1 MKNFYKVFLAAFLLP
16 ALSFAQSN
24 YKPGYVVNLK
34 GDTLKGFIDYREWN
48 SNPRAI
54 NFKTTI
60 ADARPH
66 QYTPAE
72 IVFFTISGLETYIRY
87 SGPVTMDATDVDH
100 ISHSRDTSMG
110 TVTAFFRVLQKGK
123 NVALYAYSDEL
134 KLRFYI
140 GETPD
145 YTIKELGYRLYYNYS
160 GNAVNGQKGVTVN
173 ENTYMKQLFAL
184 ANKYEV
190 LTDNLKWDIE
200 HTGYN
205 KDDLLGIVSKIN
217 HISKAE
223 NEKTNTVK
231 GPAFNLFVGAGLNI
245 NNFSTPA
252 SSSYYAGG
260 GRSQTSYGPA
270 ASLGVNFFANPSTRQ
285 LQFRIEAGVTKSK
298 YNFLYNLKVSPY
310 IPFRASFDEL
320 AISFAPQIIYNFYNA
335 ENFKIYGDLGFAFGF
350 ASFSNA
356 YLGSQSQPNSATDIE
371 ANDPY
376 LFHKSDNSFLLKVG
390 VQVHK
395 NWGIYLQYLTGT
407 AITEGGYFQM
417 NSSCEQVGVNYFFR

>member
-1 MKNFYKVFLAAFLLP
+1 MKIFYKVLLAVILLP
-16 ALSFAQSN
+16 AFSYAQSN
-24 YKPGYVVNLK
+24 YKPGYIVNLK
-34 GDTLKGFIDYREWN
+34 GDTLRGFIDYREWN
-48 SNPRAI
+48 STPKLI

-60 ADARPH
+60 ADVRPH

-72 IVFFTISGLETYIRY
+72 IIFFTISGLETYIRY

-123 NVALYAYSDEL
+123 NLALYSYTDEL
-134 KLRFYI
+134 KSRFYI
-140 GETPD
+140 SEAPG

-160 GNAVNGQKGVTVN
+160 GNDVNGQKGVTVN

-190 LTDNLKWDIE
+190 LNDNLQWDIE
-200 HTGYN
+200 HAGYN
-205 KDDLLGIVSKIN
+205 KDDLLSIVSKIN
-217 HISKAE
+217 NISKAE
-223 NEKTNTVK
+223 YEKANALK
-231 GPAFNLFVGAGLNI
+231 GPAFNVFVGAGLNI

-270 ASLGVNFFANPSTRQ
+270 ASLGVNIFANPTTRQ
-285 LQFRIEAGVTKSK
+285 LQFRIEAGITKSK
-298 YNFLYNLKVSPY
+298 YNYLYNLKVSPY

-320 AISFAPQIIYNFYNA
+320 AVSIAPQIIYNFYNA
-335 ENFKIYGDLGFAFGF
+335 ENFKIYGDVGIAFSV
-350 ASFSNA
+350 ANFSNA

-376 LFHKSDNSFLLKVG
+376 VFRKTDDGFLLKVG

-395 NWGIYLQYLTGT
+395 NWGVYLQYLTGIAVT
-407 AITEGGYFQM
+407 QGGYFQM
-417 NSSCEQVGVNYFFR
+417 NSTCEQVGINYYFR